1 MTGVA
6 GVAGV
11 AGMARVM
18 GVMGTIDTM
27 VMMGTTDM
35 ANVAVA
41 GGAGL
46 RRADAVSRCAS
57 GTCPRACAAATA

>member
-1 MTGVA
+1 MS
-6 GVAGV
+6 
-11 AGMARVM
+11 
-18 GVMGTIDTM
+18 VMGTIDMM
-27 VMMGTTDM
+27 VMMGTMGTMDM

-57 GTCPRACAAATA
+57 GTYPRACAATTA